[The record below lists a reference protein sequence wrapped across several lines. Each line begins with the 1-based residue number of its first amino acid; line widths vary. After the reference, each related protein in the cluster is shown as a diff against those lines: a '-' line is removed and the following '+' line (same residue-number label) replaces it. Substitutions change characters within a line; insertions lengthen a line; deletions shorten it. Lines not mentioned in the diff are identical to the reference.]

1 MGHALSGIEDHY
13 EARNLMSCADTAL
26 RITRLFAQHR
36 YQIAENLTVF
46 RFLPELE
53 RHDTR
58 FAAGAW
64 FIALLSGA
72 FARADAPPAMRPV
85 RSLVEI
91 QLAVYVLSAW
101 ADDLFRK
108 PRITLSHIMTM
119 PNTEGQPP

>member
-1 MGHALSGIEDHY
+1 
-13 EARNLMSCADTAL
+13 
-26 RITRLFAQHR
+26 
-36 YQIAENLTVF
+36 
-46 RFLPELE
+46 
-53 RHDTR
+53 
-58 FAAGAW
+58 
-64 FIALLSGA
+64 
-72 FARADAPPAMRPV
+72 MRPV